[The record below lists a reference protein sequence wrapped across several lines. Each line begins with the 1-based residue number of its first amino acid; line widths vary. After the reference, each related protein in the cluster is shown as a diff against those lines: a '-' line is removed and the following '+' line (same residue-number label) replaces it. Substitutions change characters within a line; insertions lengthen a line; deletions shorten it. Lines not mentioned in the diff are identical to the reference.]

1 MGGMEEYKES
11 KEAVIKELKRL
22 IERYSQTGES
32 PPRAI
37 GGPYD
42 FTPEQML
49 REVEKDTEVGRKIVA
64 AFASLRNRFPPAT

>member
-1 MGGMEEYKES
+1 MDEYGRA

-22 IERYSQTGES
+22 VESYSRKGES

-42 FTPEQML
+42 LTPQQML
-49 REVEKDTEVGRKIVA
+49 EQVEKDTEVGREIVA
-64 AFASLRNRFPPAT
+64 AFASLKREFPTT

>member
-1 MGGMEEYKES
+1 MEEYKES
-11 KEAVIKELKRL
+11 KEEVIKELKIL
-22 IERYSQTGES
+22 VERYSRTGEP

-42 FTPEQML
+42 LTPEQML

-64 AFASLRNRFPPAT
+64 AFTSLKHRFPPAT

>member
-1 MGGMEEYKES
+1 MEEYRES

-22 IERYSQTGES
+22 VERYSRTGEP

-42 FTPEQML
+42 LTPERML
-49 REVEKDTEVGRKIVA
+49 QEVEKDTEVGRKIVA
-64 AFASLRNRFPPAT
+64 AFISLRHRSPPAI